1 MASILNVDQIN
12 NAAGTS
18 ALTIDSSG
26 NVNIPGHVLQVESAT
41 KTDVFTTT
49 STSNTPITGLSVT
62 LTPASTSSKVLVT
75 FNINAG
81 CSNNAS
87 AVRIFKNGSVI
98 TGAIGDNITTNEWT
112 VNVYNGGDDSNSTP
126 NWSMSFLDS
135 PSTTSATT
143 YALYVAQ
150 VQGGGTFVLNDQTS
164 QVRGTPFSGTSAST
178 ITAME
183 IAQ

>member
-1 MASILNVDQIN
+1 MSQLYVDTITEKTSGNGVQIADLVP
-12 NAAGTS
+12 AAGS
-18 ALTIDSSG
+18 
-26 NVNIPGHVLQVESAT
+26 VVQVVSAT

-49 STSNTPITGLSVT
+49 SASNTPITGLSVT

-81 CSNNAS
+81 CSNSAS

-112 VNVYNGGDDSNSTP
+112 VNVYGGGDDANSTP

-150 VQGGGTFVLNDQTS
+150 VQGTGTFVLNDQTS
-164 QVRGTPFSGTSAST
+164 QVRGTNFSGTSAST